1 MINPD
6 TPRQIAMAVKAYAQK
21 YPYIKEGIQL
31 FTVRGP
37 VRVKAVTADLAG
49 RITVECADKKK
60 YDGAYFGLYASRSNA
75 PDAVVSAYDAATR
88 MTWKQTAPQPLMP
101 PDDLT
106 IIPYARQAYL
116 ERYNSAEQGTPLDAT
131 DPLLNKWHGK
141 TDMFG
146 YERSKM
152 IPVPGMEG
160 SGDGNGAD

>member
-21 YPYIKEGIQL
+21 YPYIKEGALLYTIH
-31 FTVRGP
+31 GP
-37 VRVKAVTADLAG
+37 VRVASVSADMAG
-49 RITVECADKKK
+49 HITVECTDKKK
-60 YDGAYFGLYASRSNA
+60 YEGGYFGLYASRSNA

-88 MTWKQTAPQPLMP
+88 LTWKQPVPQPLMS

-106 IIPYARQAYL
+106 IAPYARQSYL
-116 ERYNSAEQGTPLDAT
+116 ERYNSTELGQPLDAG

-141 TDMFG
+141 TDMYG

-152 IPVPGMEG
+152 IPFPGTGGLGE
-160 SGDGNGAD
+160 SGR

>member
-1 MINPD
+1 MTDMRYFPLMELVCVSAPRKGAKTRRSTIRGGYADMINPD

-49 RITVECADKKK
+49 RITVECADGKR

-88 MTWKQTAPQPLMP
+88 LTWKQPIPQPLMS
-101 PDDLT
+101 PDDLS
-106 IIPYARQAYL
+106 IAPYARQSYL
-116 ERYNSAEQGTPLDAT
+116 ERYNSTEQ
-131 DPLLNKWHGK
+131 
-141 TDMFG
+141 
-146 YERSKM
+146 
-152 IPVPGMEG
+152 
-160 SGDGNGAD
+160 

>member
-1 MINPD
+1 MLNMINPD

-37 VRVKAVTADLAG
+37 VRVKAVTADLTG
-49 RITVECADKKK
+49 RITVECADGKR

-88 MTWKQTAPQPLMP
+88 MTWKQPVPQPLMS
-101 PDDLT
+101 PDDLS
-106 IIPYARQAYL
+106 IAPYARQSYQAL
-116 ERYNSAEQGTPLDAT
+116 HDSMEQGTPLEET

-146 YERSKM
+146 YEKSKA
-152 IPVPGMEG
+152 IPLPGL
-160 SGDGNGAD
+160 DIPR